1 MGKLEN
7 QAKAF
12 PETLIFIF
20 LLYYIF
26 TGFTNYSVF
35 FYIIGA
41 IVNMV
46 LNKGLKKFFKFVTK
60 RKWTDRPEPPNEG
73 CGGFPT
79 KDLVIG
85 STKYDDYKKGNGFPS
100 GHSMNISFTIMYWG
114 LHLLHKYQNKEISLY
129 NVIICCTLMISI
141 MIYTLY
147 TRLKIKCHTYLQVLI
162 GSILGTLLGFGVYM
176 FYTRIFMRDSDVVY
190 KTMFAFERGIVLLF
204 GGIFGGIFYL
214 IYKNFLKE
222 IKNKYIKYT
231 LIFILIIFFI
241 LCTILSIIFPTLFI
255 TNALDNPSK
264 DDYYAIYEKQDDWCD
279 STILLLSTSLV
290 YLSILIVSPL
300 LLGIYL
306 RVTRK
311 DIVWYKKKE

>member
-35 FYIIGA
+35 FYVIGA
-41 IVNMV
+41 IMNAL
-46 LNKGLKKFFKFVTK
+46 LNKGLKKIFKLTK
-60 RKWTDRPEPPNEG
+60 TKWTDRPEPPNEG

-79 KDLVIG
+79 KDLGIG
-85 STKYDDYKKGNGFPS
+85 SDEYTDYRIGKGFPS

-114 LHLLHKYQNKEISLY
+114 LHLLHKYQKNEIPLY
-129 NVIICCTLMISI
+129 NVIVCCTLMIFI
-141 MIYTLY
+141 MVYTLF

-176 FYTRIFMRDSDVVY
+176 FYTKIFMRDSDVVY

-204 GGIFGGIFYL
+204 GGISYL
-214 IYKNFLKE
+214 IYKKI
-222 IKNKYIKYT
+222 IKKIENKNIKKLLLFG
-231 LIFILIIFFI
+231 LIVVCIF
-241 LCTILSIIFPTLFI
+241 SIIGSTLFI

-264 DDYYAIYEKQDDWCD
+264 NDYHDIYEKQDDWCD
-279 STILLLSTSLV
+279 STILSLHTALLYLV
-290 YLSILIVSPL
+290 ILIISPFM
-300 LLGIYL
+300 LGIFL
-306 RVTRK
+306 RITRK